1 MVKRPIGYKAAS
13 SVPWAGLR
21 TRLARAGRG
30 MRLLQARGVD
40 AGTASY
46 FLPTYAQ
53 PIFLRRFQSY
63 EDRGAGP
70 YRYRQRV
77 RDAELSA
84 ARTLFGTMRKWRRPR
99 DRRLHW
105 TIIKRL
111 GRHRWSR
118 R

>member
-13 SVPWAGLR
+13 SVPWGSLR

-53 PIFLRRFQSY
+53 SIFWREPRSF
-63 EDRGAGP
+63 EDRFVGP

-84 ARTLFGTMRKWRRPR
+84 ARTLFTPM
-99 DRRLHW
+99 L
-105 TIIKRL
+105 
-111 GRHRWSR
+111 S
-118 R
+118 